1 MADTPIY
8 LSSAQRSNLFSTQQ
22 LNEARND
29 SANRLSTGRRV
40 NRIYDEPVD
49 YFRAK
54 ALIDRVSDL
63 GNVQGSIELGRS
75 TLQATDVGLEAI
87 EQFSRQLIGIANAAK
102 TAEST
107 TEREALV
114 QQFNEVRSQIDNL
127 ASDTSYMGINLL
139 TTPTARLNTR
149 VGDGEGSTLTSQAT
163 DSRVASL
170 GIRDASTDY
179 NGFATLTDITNAIG
193 DVRLAI
199 DTVRSTQ
206 ADFTTDI
213 AILNVRE
220 GFTEDLRQVSQ
231 TGADQLTNADVNL
244 EAAVQLS
251 AQIRSDLSFQ
261 GQRILAQGDSLLLG
275 LFQ

>member
-22 LNEARND
+22 LNEARTE
-29 SANRLSTGRRV
+29 SAYRLSTGRRV

-63 GNVQGSIELGRS
+63 GNVQGSVEVGRS
-75 TLQATDVGLEAI
+75 TLQATDIGLEAI
-87 EQFSRQLIGIANAAK
+87 EQFSRQLIGIATSAQS
-102 TAEST
+102 TEST
-107 TEREALV
+107 TEREALAE
-114 QQFNEVRSQIDNL
+114 QFNEIRAQIDNL
-127 ASDTSYMGINLL
+127 ASDTSFLGVNLL
-139 TTPTARLNTR
+139 TTSTARLNTR
-149 VGDGEGSTLTSQAT
+149 LGDGDGSTLTSEAGDT
-163 DSRVASL
+163 RVAAL
-170 GIRDASTDY
+170 GIGDANADY
-179 NGFATLTDITNAIG
+179 NGFATLSDITNAIG

-206 ADFTTDI
+206 ADFSTDI
-213 AILNVRE
+213 AILNVRD
-220 GFTEDLRQVSQ
+220 GYTEDVRQINQ
-231 TGADQLTNADVNL
+231 TGADQLTNADLNL